1 MFVGPC
7 VHCALLLSSVAE
19 WLHLLRPGHWW
30 REEREGAEGIPGIWC
45 GRRPGVLE
53 WAGCADQIHLAMV
66 MDQGVAWEVAPDNV
80 RFFLT

>member
-30 REEREGAEGIPGIWC
+30 REEREGAEGIPGFGADGGLVSWSGQAVQTRSIWQ
-45 GRRPGVLE
+45 
-53 WAGCADQIHLAMV
+53 W
-66 MDQGVAWEVAPDNV
+66 
-80 RFFLT
+80 